1 MLRRVLV
8 VLVLAA
14 WAASTNAG
22 SKVVEKGQF
31 DLFLNGVK
39 KGYEKYTIEVQPK
52 QGLWSISSEVRFQF
66 PVPKAKR
73 GYVDLKVYPALDL
86 DLETK
91 ALDSYYYRMSFDD
104 FSNKEMVESEQ
115 SAREYIDQDLNTYDI
130 TNRYARAQQDELNDK
145 IDLGVNAGQVLVK
158 GKTLSFKMTRFSNTR
173 IKEEP
178 LPDKPAILDS
188 YAFCLYVVL
197 GQRALAMKD
206 DSEPLSVAFP
216 QGMRLRKATLQ
227 FMGIEKTP
235 FHGEIVILR
244 HYDVNV
250 AGGTMAS
257 FWIDKADKVVQVSLP
272 NEGLLASLIKYKP
285 VPFDTEAPRV
295 AKQAVVAT
303 MASFTEKTFRIPIG
317 GISLGATL
325 TLPAETGTFP
335 TILMVQDLNPLDRD
349 GNDPAN
355 PYSRAGTW
363 KQVAYLFATE
373 GFATLRVDAR
383 GVGESGG
390 SPNQISW
397 EQRVGDTV
405 ALAAW
410 LAQQPTTKDQKV
422 IFAAQGLGAWAAA
435 SAAVKAK
442 PSAFLATAYPAKA
455 VFRLWR
461 EQVNANPDP
470 DNRAKAQAELETLM
484 RQVEEKNEE
493 WGTFGGQ
500 KIYLPT
506 YREIAAIDPL
516 ALASSLTMPCLFLYP
531 ERNTTVMAYHKDVLA
546 PALHAG
552 QEVMVLPN
560 LGHKLTSYDVEGY
573 ASGLVEAKNLRAAFD
588 WLKKNG

>member
-1 MLRRVLV
+1 M
-8 VLVLAA
+8 
-14 WAASTNAG
+14 
-22 SKVVEKGQF
+22 
-31 DLFLNGVK
+31 
-39 KGYEKYTIEVQPK
+39 
-52 QGLWSISSEVRFQF
+52 
-66 PVPKAKR
+66 
-73 GYVDLKVYPALDL
+73 
-86 DLETK
+86 
-91 ALDSYYYRMSFDD
+91 
-104 FSNKEMVESEQ
+104 
-115 SAREYIDQDLNTYDI
+115 
-130 TNRYARAQQDELNDK
+130 NDK

-173 IKEEP
+173 LKEEP
-178 LPDKPAILDS
+178 LPERPAILDS

-197 GQRALAMKD
+197 GQRALAMKG
-206 DSEPLSVAFP
+206 DSEPMSVAFP
-216 QGMRLRKATLQ
+216 QGMRLRQATLQ

-235 FHGEIVILR
+235 FHGEILILR

-257 FWIDKADKVVQVSLP
+257 FWIDKAGKVVQVSLP
-272 NEGLLASLIKYKP
+272 NEGLLASLVKYKP
-285 VPFDTEAPRV
+285 VPFEAEAPRMT
-295 AKQAVVAT
+295 KQAVVAT
-303 MASFTEKTFRIPIG
+303 TASFAEKTFRIPIG
-317 GISLGATL
+317 GVSLGATL

-335 TILMVQDLNPLDRD
+335 TILMIQDLNPLDRD

-397 EQRVGDTV
+397 DQRVGDIV

-422 IFAAQGLGAWAAA
+422 IFAAQGLGG
-435 SAAVKAK
+435 VGCG
-442 PSAFLATAYPAKA
+442 P
-455 VFRLWR
+455 
-461 EQVNANPDP
+461 
-470 DNRAKAQAELETLM
+470 
-484 RQVEEKNEE
+484 
-493 WGTFGGQ
+493 GGGQ
-500 KIYLPT
+500 GQARGLRGHGLP
-506 YREIAAIDPL
+506 RQDRLPPLEGAGELQPGPGQPRRGPGRARDPHETGRGEEHGVGDVRRSEDL
-516 ALASSLTMPCLFLYP
+516 PAHVPGDRRHRPARARLRAHHALPVPLPRAEHDRHGLPQGRPRPRAS
-531 ERNTTVMAYHKDVLA
+531 RR
-546 PALHAG
+546 AG
-552 QEVMVLPN
+552 GLVLPN

>member
-1 MLRRVLV
+1 MLRRAFA

-73 GYVDLKVYPALDL
+73 GYVDLKVYPVLDL
-86 DLETK
+86 DLETR
-91 ALDSYYYRMSFDD
+91 ALDSYYYRMTVDD
-104 FSNKEMVESEQ
+104 FSNKEMVESEN
-115 SAREYIDQDLNTYDI
+115 SAREYIDQQTNMYDI
-130 TNRYARAQQDELNDK
+130 NNRYARAQQDELNDK

-158 GKTLSFKMTRFSNTR
+158 GKILSFKMTRFSNTR

-178 LPDKPAILDS
+178 LPANPAVLDS
-188 YAFCLYVVL
+188 YAFCLYMVL
-197 GQRALAMKD
+197 GQRALAMKG
-206 DSEPLSVAFP
+206 DSEPLSIAFP
-216 QGMRLRKATLQ
+216 QGMRLKDGTLQ
-227 FMGIEKTP
+227 YMGIEKTP
-235 FHGEIVILR
+235 FHGDTLILR
-244 HYDVNV
+244 HYDVNIG
-250 AGGTMAS
+250 GGTMAS

-272 NEGLLASLIKYKP
+272 NEGLLASLIKYNP
-285 VPFDTEAPRV
+285 VPFENEAPRV
-295 AKQAVVAT
+295 AKQAVAVT
-303 MASFTEKTFRIPIG
+303 ASFTEKTFRVPSG

-325 TLPAETGTFP
+325 TLPSEAGTFP
-335 TILMVQDLNPLDRD
+335 TVLMIQDLNPLDRD
-349 GNDPAN
+349 GNDPSN
-355 PYSRAGTW
+355 PYNRAGTW
-363 KQVAYLFATE
+363 KQVAYLLATE
-373 GFATLRVDAR
+373 GFASLRVDSR

-390 SPNQISW
+390 AANQITW
-397 EQRVGDTV
+397 EQRIGDTV

-422 IFAAQGLGAWAAA
+422 IFAAQGMGAWAAA
-435 SAAVKAK
+435 SAAVQAK
-442 PSAFLATAYPAKA
+442 PSAFVATAYPAKSL
-455 VFRLWR
+455 VRLWR
-461 EQVNANPDP
+461 EQVNAVQDP
-470 DNRAKAQAELETLM
+470 DTRAKSQAELEILTG
-484 RQVEEKNEE
+484 QIADNTTE
-493 WGTFGGQ
+493 WGTFSGQ

-506 YREIAAIDPL
+506 YREVASVDPL
-516 ALASSLTMPCLFLYP
+516 ALASALTMPCLFLYP

-573 ASGLVEAKNLRAAFD
+573 SSGLVEAKNLRAAFD
-588 WLKKNG
+588 WMKKHS